1 MFNIYMVHVT
11 FKLNQGENI
20 VKLCVFSLW
29 PQFYELS
36 AVIKKNQH
44 DIFVVSMW
52 LIVTPFEQN

>member
-20 VKLCVFSLW
+20 AKLCVFSLW

-36 AVIKKNQH
+36 VVIKKTTRYLCCL
-44 DIFVVSMW
+44 D
-52 LIVTPFEQN
+52 VTNRHPL

>member
-11 FKLNQGENI
+11 FKLNRGENI

-36 AVIKKNQH
+36 VVIKKA
-44 DIFVVSMW
+44 
-52 LIVTPFEQN
+52 TR